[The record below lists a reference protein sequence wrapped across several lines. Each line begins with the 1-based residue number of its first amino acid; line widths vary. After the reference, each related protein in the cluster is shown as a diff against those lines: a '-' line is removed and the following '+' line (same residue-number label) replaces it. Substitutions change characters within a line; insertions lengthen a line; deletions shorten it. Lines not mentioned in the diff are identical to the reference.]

1 MNYMKEERK
10 RKIRSRKN
18 FLPTFAITILF
29 WLISISLIYFFEPNN
44 AGIIIAFYVSLFL
57 SLLFTFSTILANTRR
72 GIILSLSVIMFLILR
87 YFGIGNILNA
97 ILILG
102 VAITTEVYF
111 IKQG

>member
-18 FLPTFAITILF
+18 FLPTLVATIIF
-29 WLISISLIYFFEPNN
+29 WIINILIIYFFDPNN
-44 AGIIIAFYVSLFL
+44 AAVIFAFFVSIFL
-57 SLLFTFSTILANTRR
+57 SFLFTFSTVFANTRR
-72 GIILSLSVIMFLILR
+72 GIIISTSLIIFLILR

-97 ILILG
+97 LLITG
-102 VAITTEVYF
+102 VAITTEIYF